1 VFSFEG
7 DDLLRTR
14 NTRPVGGASVLLI
27 SLVLCLV
34 VGMFSASAQ
43 ADDAPSAE
51 PSETSAAPTSE
62 QAAGQSAGKSD
73 TTGQQQTGQ
82 ESQSPM
88 SGLVAAL
95 GPEPD
100 VQNDSIVMV
109 RGLTDSLDVSWN
121 DNGCRTEGCSYAA
134 GAIPAG
140 WGMSI
145 SSTGLMT
152 IWVPGSTVPGMY
164 QVGYVATKTSP
175 PGTATQGAVVVR
187 VTPDSYNPPAGPIF
201 SHPYRKG
208 YRYIIRDHILRTI
221 NSTPPG
227 AYIQAASW
235 SFSSKT
241 YRKAL
246 KAARNRGVKVQ
257 LVLAQRNKPDNSD
270 YGRLVRTFGTSVTV
284 DGTWVKKCWH
294 SCRGVS
300 GTMHSKMF
308 MFSEVYRTPYV
319 MISGSA
325 NLTDFAV
332 TNQWNQMNT
341 VTGDPAVYQEA
352 VNVFTQMYHDTPA
365 PYIET
370 HFPNLTSY
378 YYPRGRVSAAND
390 FMMQA
395 LAPVQCKGA
404 VNAGKNGRTI
414 VRIAMYA
421 WYQSRGKWLAKRVRQ
436 LWQQGC
442 QVQIVYAISS
452 NPVKGIQYSPAGRGR
467 IPMRQI
473 LLTNTEGTPI
483 YYLHDKWV
491 AITGN
496 YAGVRNN
503 SVSFHGSF
511 NFSDL
516 GFGSDEQFQM
526 LPGRSAY
533 DRFARDFRLL
543 WKDKQARAPSPTS
556 KIPTVEGRYSEDD
569 LRLGTGVYRY
579 MDAD

>member
-1 VFSFEG
+1 MFSSKG
-7 DDLLRTR
+7 DHLLRMRT
-14 NTRPVGGASVLLI
+14 TRPVGGASVLLV

-34 VGMFSASAQ
+34 AGLFSASAQ
-43 ADDAPSAE
+43 ADDAPATE
-51 PSETSAAPTSE
+51 PSESSATQGS
-62 QAAGQSAGKSD
+62 GQPSGD
-73 TTGQQQTGQ
+73 PTGQ
-82 ESQSPM
+82 EQKSQSGV
-88 SGLVAAL
+88 SSLVAGL

-109 RGLTDSLDVSWN
+109 LGLTDSLDVSWN
-121 DNGCRTEGCSYAA
+121 DNGCRMKGCVYGP
-134 GAIPAG
+134 GAIPGG
-140 WGMSI
+140 WGMNI
-145 SSTGLMT
+145 TSTGTMT
-152 IWVPGSTVPGMY
+152 IWVPRGTVPGFY
-164 QVGYVATKTSP
+164 QVGY
-175 PGTATQGAVVVR
+175 TATEDSGGPQNVNQGAVIVR

-270 YGRLVRTFGTSVTV
+270 YGRLTRAFGTSVTP

-341 VTGDPAVYQEA
+341 VTGDQPVYQEA
-352 VNVFTQMYHDTPA
+352 VNVFTQMYQDVPA

-370 HFPNLTSY
+370 RFPNLTSY
-378 YYPRGRVSAAND
+378 YYPRGRVSVAND

-452 NPVKGIQYSPAGRGR
+452 NPVKSILYSPDGRGR

-503 SVSFHGSF
+503 SVSFQGSF

-526 LPGRSAY
+526 LPGRAAY

-556 KIPTVEGRYSEDD
+556 KIPTVEGRYSEND

>member
-1 VFSFEG
+1 MFSSKG
-7 DDLLRTR
+7 DHLLRTR
-14 NTRPVGGASVLLI
+14 TTRPVGGASVLLV

-34 VGMFSASAQ
+34 AGLFGASAQ
-43 ADDAPSAE
+43 ADDAPAAE
-51 PSETSAAPTSE
+51 PSESSE
-62 QAAGQSAGKSD
+62 STQGSGQPSGD
-73 TTGQQQTGQ
+73 PTGQ
-82 ESQSPM
+82 EQKSQSGV
-88 SGLVAAL
+88 SSLVAGL

-109 RGLTDSLDVSWN
+109 LGLTDSLDVSWN
-121 DNGCRTEGCSYAA
+121 DNGCRMKGCSYGP
-134 GAIPAG
+134 GAIPGG

-145 SSTGLMT
+145 TSTGTMT
-152 IWVPGSTVPGMY
+152 IWVPRGTVPGFY
-164 QVGYVATKTSP
+164 QVGY
-175 PGTATQGAVVVR
+175 TATELGGPQTVNQGAVIVR

-270 YGRLVRTFGTSVTV
+270 YGRLVRTFGTSVTA

-341 VTGDPAVYQEA
+341 VTGDQAVYQEA
-352 VNVFTQMYHDTPA
+352 VNVFTQMYQDVPA

-378 YYPRGRVSAAND
+378 YYPRGRVSVAND

-452 NPVKGIQYSPAGRGR
+452 NPVKSILYSPDGRGR

-526 LPGRSAY
+526 LPGRAAY

-543 WKDKQARAPSPTS
+543 WKDKQARAPSPIS
-556 KIPTVEGRYSEDD
+556 KIPTIEGRYSEND